1 MAKHVYYNPNPTG
14 KSVGDCAIRAIAKTF
29 DLEWGEAFLGL
40 CIAGYLNG
48 DLPNANH
55 IWGAY
60 LKKRGFRRHM
70 IPCEGSDCYTVK
82 QFCEAHPIG
91 IYVLSLS
98 GHVLCVCD
106 GDWYDSWDSGSEIVQ
121 YYWENEQK
129 G

>member
-60 LKKRGFRRHM
+60 LKKRGFR
-70 IPCEGSDCYTVK
+70 
-82 QFCEAHPIG
+82 
-91 IYVLSLS
+91 
-98 GHVLCVCD
+98 
-106 GDWYDSWDSGSEIVQ
+106 WYDSWDSGSEIVQ